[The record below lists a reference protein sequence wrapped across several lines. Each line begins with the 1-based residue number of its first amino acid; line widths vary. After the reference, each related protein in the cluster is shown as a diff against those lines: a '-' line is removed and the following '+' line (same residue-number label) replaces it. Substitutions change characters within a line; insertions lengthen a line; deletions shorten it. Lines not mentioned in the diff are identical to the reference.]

1 MKILWLSRWDS
12 RNPTDGQLLYSE
24 GLISSLERLGADIK
38 VIATSRSDSGATL
51 PDSTRVIVNPAI
63 WPRGFSLL
71 TNISSDAFKQRSADF
86 IHALKL
92 SLDSAPDVVVFDYY
106 ATGWALPIVQSHCR
120 RIGRPGPLLVYLS
133 HNHEASLRPK
143 VAEGYQ
149 GSFVKTWAIRHDS
162 KKVASMENVLA
173 AACDIICAIT
183 DQDSSQYK
191 TDFPKKSHLTLLPG
205 YSGSTR
211 DAGQISDLT
220 PRRVIMM
227 GSLLWIA
234 KQESMRR
241 FIAAASRSFEE
252 ARVELVIIGRAE
264 PDFLRSIEAISPC
277 VTALGFVDDP
287 LPLLYSSRIGL
298 MPDELG
304 GGFKLRLMDYVFNGV
319 PVAAIRSQTKGLPLD
334 SDADMITADDSTLL
348 AKKIIEKI
356 DDIVFLNKIS
366 EQAKDKCMGKFDWE
380 SRGTLF
386 LREIEMQS
394 KVII

>member
-24 GLISSLERLGADIK
+24 GLISSLERLGANIK
-38 VIATSRSDSGATL
+38 VLATSRSDGGARL
-51 PDSTRVIVNPAI
+51 PDSTRIIVNPAI

-71 TNISSDAFKQRSADF
+71 TNISSDAFKQRSANF
-86 IHALKL
+86 RQALKL
-92 SLDSAPDVVVFDYY
+92 ALDSVPDVVVFDYY
-106 ATGWALPIVQSHCR
+106 ATGWALPIVQRHCR
-120 RIGRPGPLLVYLS
+120 KMGRHRPLLVYLS
-133 HNHEASLRPK
+133 HNHEASLRPN
-143 VAEGYQ
+143 VAKGYQ
-149 GSFVKTWAIRHDS
+149 GSVVKKWAVRHDS
-162 KKVASMENVLA
+162 KKVAVMENVLA
-173 AACDIICAIT
+173 AACDVICAIT
-183 DQDSSQYK
+183 DQDSAQYQ

-205 YSGSTR
+205 YSGSAR
-211 DAGQISDLT
+211 DVGQISELT

-252 ARVELVIIGRAE
+252 ANVELIIIGRAE
-264 PDFLRSIEAISPC
+264 PDFLKSVEGISPC

-304 GGFKLRLMDYVFNGV
+304 GGFKLRIMDYVFNGV

-348 AKKIIEKI
+348 AKKIIAKI
-356 DDIVFLNKIS
+356 DDIDFLNKIAKR
-366 EQAKDKCMGKFDWE
+366 AKDKCIGKFDWE
-380 SRGTLF
+380 SRGVLF
-386 LREIEMQS
+386 LREIEIQS
-394 KVII
+394 KRII